1 MLANYQ
7 QLHVEHGVDKVT
19 IRRIV
24 VELVAV
30 ITGKRTRTQQMTIT
44 RIKRL
49 ILFTEIYANG
59 IVYTFSISLIFNV
72 SSSAPKLLTWPKHP
86 VPSPPAQNIIIM
98 WEELYVYQTVTLISH
113 LVYLPVWIYTLWK
126 ISQKNIIVSRTY
138 INLNVRR

>member
-19 IRRIV
+19 IRRIA

-30 ITGKRTRTQQMTIT
+30 ITGKRMRTQQMTIT

-59 IVYTFSISLIFNV
+59 IVYNILYFSDFQCFFLSFLRNYLHGLNILFRV
-72 SSSAPKLLTWPKHP
+72 LQHKALL
-86 VPSPPAQNIIIM
+86 
-98 WEELYVYQTVTLISH
+98 
-113 LVYLPVWIYTLWK
+113 
-126 ISQKNIIVSRTY
+126 
-138 INLNVRR
+138 